1 MNNLSISK
9 KSSLITIVVT
19 LVMLVVGFLILNEYK
34 KDLRLE
40 VYNNVK
46 SELSHLEDIK
56 IQSKFDVGISNA
68 ISISNDSQLKEAL
81 KTNNR
86 QLAIEA
92 LATLSKNMKESTPFK
107 NIKVHIHTKDS
118 HSFLR
123 SWKPNKYGDD
133 LNSFRHSVV
142 KVNQT
147 KKAVNTFEVGKAGLS
162 IRAVVPVFSRSG
174 EHLGSLEFMQGIN
187 SVAKSFN
194 KNGDGFL
201 LLMDSSLAVVDIP
214 QNKKLQ
220 NYVIS
225 QKFVNKK
232 FLADAK
238 TIDYNKLKNK
248 GYLIS
253 DNYLYSY
260 VDVKDFNGKNL
271 GIAISGKQMSKVN
284 KAVEHASSIVWVA
297 LIILV
302 VALILSTIIS
312 LINMKKAILTPI
324 ANLKNSID
332 SIRTNSSSESEKIEV
347 TSNDEIG
354 DLVHSFNRYLDFI
367 QDGVKQ
373 DREVIEES
381 KLIIEKVNAGLL
393 NDSIKK
399 QAHSKEV
406 GSLVVEINS
415 MIKTLQ
421 KNLLILSD
429 TLVALANANYDY
441 KIPKIDGLT
450 GLLASLMSGTKVT
463 QTTINE
469 VMCLIDESNKKLTNS
484 ADELT
489 TASKRLSDSS
499 NDQAASLEQTA
510 AAIEEVS
517 ETINR
522 SSENASK
529 MSSFAQNVI
538 ESNKKGKA
546 LASKT
551 SESMDRLSTEV
562 EGINEAISVID
573 NIAFQT
579 NILSLNAAVEA
590 ATAGEAGKGFA
601 VVAGEVRNLA
611 NRSAEAADEIK
622 RLVESATTKAKEG
635 KTVSTEMIE
644 GYNELDENIS
654 STIELIEDVANA
666 TKEQQAAINQIND
679 TVNSLDQATQQNAS
693 LASNINGMAK
703 ITSSLAV
710 ELQSVVN
717 KTSFD
722 ESSKNRIC
730 NTDMIFDLNRLKS
743 DHIVFKDTNFAQCK
757 EGHNFTVKSHHMC
770 NLGKWIDAN
779 EDKPF
784 AQTNEWQEL
793 KIAHK
798 QVHELVQKTTE
809 LYAKNADN
817 KPIFEVTEDIE
828 KNINI
833 VFRMLNKIREINCQ
847 NQ

>member
-9 KSSLITIVVT
+9 KSSLITIIVT
-19 LVMLVVGFLILNEYK
+19 LVMLVIGFLVLNK
-34 KDLRLE
+34 ISNDLKID
-40 VYNNVK
+40 VYNSVK

-56 IQSKFDVGISNA
+56 LKAKFDVGISNA
-68 ISISNDSQLKEAL
+68 ISISNDSQIKEAL

-92 LATLSKNMKESTPFK
+92 LASLSKNMKESTPFN

-142 KVNQT
+142 KVNKTQ
-147 KKAVNTFEVGKAGLS
+147 KAVNTFEVGKAGLS
-162 IRAVVPVFSRSG
+162 IRAVVPIFAKNGS
-174 EHLGSLEFMQGIN
+174 HLGSLEFMQGVN
-187 SVAKSFN
+187 SVAKSFD
-194 KNGDGFL
+194 KNDDGFL

-214 QNKKLQ
+214 EEKKLQ

-225 QKFVNKK
+225 QKFINED
-232 FLADAK
+232 FLSDAK
-238 TIDYNKLKNK
+238 KIDYKKLLKK
-248 GYLIS
+248 GYLIT
-253 DNYLYSY
+253 DDYLYSY
-260 VDVKDFNGKNL
+260 IDVKDFNGKKL
-271 GIAISGKQMSKVN
+271 GIAISGKEMSKVN
-284 KAVEHASSIVWVA
+284 EAVEKASSIVWVA
-297 LIILV
+297 LLILV
-302 VALILSTIIS
+302 IALVLSMIVS
-312 LINMKKAILTPI
+312 LINMKKAILNPLD
-324 ANLKNSID
+324 NLKKSID
-332 SIRTNSSSESEKIEV
+332 AIRTTSNSDSDKIAV

-354 DLVHSFNRYLDFI
+354 DLVKSFNKYLDFI
-367 QDGVKQ
+367 QQGVKQ
-373 DREVIEES
+373 DKEVIHEA
-381 KLIIEKVNAGLL
+381 KLVIEKVNAGLL

-399 QAHSKEV
+399 KAHSQEV
-406 GSLVVEINS
+406 DSLVGGINN

-421 KNLLILSD
+421 NNLLILSD
-429 TLVALANANYDY
+429 ALVALANANYSY
-441 KIPKIDGLT
+441 KIPQIDGLT

-469 VMCLIDESNKKLTNS
+469 VMCLIDESNKKLTSS

-489 TASKRLSDSS
+489 IASKKLSDSS

-517 ETINR
+517 ETVNR
-522 SSENASK
+522 SSENASR

-538 ESNKKGKA
+538 ESNNKGKS
-546 LASKT
+546 LATKT
-551 SESMDRLSTEV
+551 SESMERLNSEV

-622 RLVESATTKAKEG
+622 RLVESATKKAKEG
-635 KTVSTEMIE
+635 KSVSTEMIE

-654 STIELIEDVANA
+654 STIEIIEDVANA
-666 TKEQQAAINQIND
+666 TKEQQSAINQIND

-693 LASNINGMAK
+693 LATNINEMAK
-703 ITSSLAV
+703 NTSSLAV
-710 ELQSVVN
+710 DLQSIVD

-722 ESSKNRIC
+722 EDSKKRIC
-730 NTDMIFDLNRLKS
+730 DTDMIFDLNRLKS

-757 EGHNFTVKSHHMC
+757 EGHKFTVKNHHMC

-784 AQTNEWQEL
+784 AKTSEWENL
-793 KIAHK
+793 KQAHK
-798 QVHELVQKTTE
+798 NVHELVQETTD
-809 LYAKNADN
+809 LYAVNAEN
-817 KPIFEVTEDIE
+817 EPVFKVTQEIE

-833 VFRMLNKIREINCQ
+833 VFRMLNKIREINC
-847 NQ
+847 NN